1 MGTRSIK
8 YILYFQGT
16 HSLVEGKTCELAPQG
31 SRQGVRNVWS
41 IGSDVNVAVGRDTMV
56 FTWLQVHAGWIWAL
70 KEAVR
75 AENSE
80 REEES
85 ENQHGGLANT
95 GPLVWLESRSV
106 MQRDYCFLRGS

>member
-1 MGTRSIK
+1 M
-8 YILYFQGT
+8 
-16 HSLVEGKTCELAPQG
+16 VEGKTCELAPQG
-31 SRQGVRNVWS
+31 SRQVVRSVWS
-41 IGSDVNVAVGRDTMV
+41 IGSDVNVAAVRDTVV

-80 REEES
+80 REEEP